1 MSNHA
6 PQGDRDH
13 YAGALPIVVITAA
26 ELTALVADAVA
37 RGLRGGAPGTAHAP
51 HEWLTTKEAAELLKV
66 STATLGGLRS
76 RGEGPA
82 HIKIGSAVRYNR
94 DDLERTGR
102 VASTATKATEWQQK
116 EREWEQS
123 VAQRIGRVSPPAAV
137 ARPAQPTPAA
147 PTKNDRNNARAAAAY
162 VTTKEAV
169 AILGV
174 PAHTLGRLRFE
185 GIPHVRIGQAV
196 RYNRADLL
204 TAETGSEPWHQ
215 ALREARKRMTPR
227 IPPEVAATY
236 LTPEEAAAQL
246 GISAWLLDMLRRDGE
261 GPPFVR
267 IRYLVRYRRV
277 DLDESAN
284 PDALPTEPF
293 EGARYH
299 AAKADWRQ
307 VIAMAREHDAPSKP
321 AHVQYREWSRLGE
334 RLAKRPAAKP

>member
-1 MSNHA
+1 MNTHAQHGNHQA
-6 PQGDRDH
+6 CS
-13 YAGALPIVVITAA
+13 ISVVVMAAA
-26 ELTALVADAVA
+26 ELEALIANVVANALEGRTNSTA
-37 RGLRGGAPGTAHAP
+37 
-51 HEWLTTKEAAELLKV
+51 HEWLTTKEAAALLKV
-66 STATLGGLRS
+66 SSATLDGLRS

-82 HIKIGSAVRYNR
+82 HVRIGRAVRYNR
-94 DDLERTGR
+94 EDLERAGQ
-102 VASTATKATEWQQK
+102 VDPSSTKAAQWEQ
-116 EREWEQS
+116 RGREQS
-123 VAQRIGRVSPPAAV
+123 VAQRMGRVSSTPTAVAGPVRSTV
-137 ARPAQPTPAA
+137 ARPAKNERRSESAA
-147 PTKNDRNNARAAAAY
+147 DY

-169 AILGV
+169 AILGI
-174 PAHTLGRLRFE
+174 PAHTLHRLRFE

-215 ALREARKRMTPR
+215 ALAEARKRMTPK

-246 GISAWLLDMLRRDGE
+246 GISAWLLEMLRRDGE

-284 PDALPTEPF
+284 PDDLPTEPF

-299 AAKADWRQ
+299 AAKEGWPQ
-307 VIAMAREHDAPSKP
+307 VIAMAREHDALSKP
-321 AHVQYREWSRLGE
+321 AHVQYQEWSRLQK
-334 RLAKRPAAKP
+334 RLAEAAAAKP